1 MKIFI
6 SWSGQRSKKVAEL
19 LEVWV
24 KCVIQAVDPWV
35 SSNGIDRGA
44 LWFSAISSEL
54 ANTSVGIVC
63 LTKEN
68 KDKPWILF
76 ESGALAKGLD
86 SNLVCTFLIDLKSSD
101 LESPLSQFNHT
112 TPDKTGVFAL
122 VKTINYSL
130 NNKAL
135 GEKILENVFETYWP
149 QFESSFKRIIEE
161 TPEVTVIKKRTEN
174 EIMLEI
180 LSSVRSFEKR
190 ITSIEAENI
199 KHKASNSI
207 DTKIKPAFK
216 WNVVENFEN
225 PLADFGTK
233 IKQRISDLVEQG
245 MSEDEAQKKVLAQIK
260 KLSSASIIWPT
271 AKDDN

>member
-6 SWSGQRSKKVAEL
+6 SWSGSRSRRVAEL
-19 LEVWV
+19 LEIWV
-24 KCVIQAVDPWV
+24 KCVIQAVEPWV

-101 LESPLSQFNHT
+101 LSSPLSHFNHT
-112 TPDKTGVFAL
+112 SPDKVGLYSL

-130 NNKAL
+130 GTNSL

-149 QFESSFKRIIEE
+149 QFESAFANILID
-161 TPEVTVIKKRTEN
+161 TPEITVAKERSQD

-180 LSSVRSFEKR
+180 LSSVRSFDRR
-190 ITSIEAENI
+190 ITNIETESINR
-199 KHKASNSI
+199 KNSAI
-207 DTKIKPAFK
+207 NLDRKKNLVWKTTARTT
-216 WNVVENFEN
+216 N
-225 PLADFGTK
+225 PLTELGSNMQARLSEL
-233 IKQRISDLVEQG
+233 IEQG
-245 MSEDEAQKKVLAQIK
+245 MSIQDAQDALYANLFPDKAN
-260 KLSSASIIWPT
+260 AIWP
-271 AKDDN
+271 KNDE